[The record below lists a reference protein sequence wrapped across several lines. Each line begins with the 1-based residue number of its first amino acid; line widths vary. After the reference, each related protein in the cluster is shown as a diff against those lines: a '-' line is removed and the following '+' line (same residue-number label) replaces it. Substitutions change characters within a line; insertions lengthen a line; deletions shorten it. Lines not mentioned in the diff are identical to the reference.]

1 MFSTPPE
8 RDLHAIVAWVG
19 ASQVAFATFMA
30 HDPADARI
38 APAEPRRPARGRLAT
53 LITVLVAGGIGHAGL
68 LYWMGSRGNGRPEG
82 TPPIAQPAP
91 SSNATAEAAKELALG
106 DALLAASN
114 TPEAESLGRAAKHF
128 ARAVRLGEETLAA
141 ATDPGQRADAALALA
156 VALERFATVDL
167 AQGFFGDAEAT
178 LARAE
183 ALANDIDRDSLA
195 RSIAARRG
203 EAALAERRAGDAVT
217 HFQRALG
224 EAPNAA
230 LLERLAIAALAA
242 GDAELA
248 ATTLR
253 RTLAMQGD
261 EPSAATLKLLGQAE
275 CAAGRHDEGIAAL
288 ESSHA
293 ALVTA
298 GASALERSLAIELI
312 ADAEARA
319 GRGVAAIAALRRAID
334 ELDGAD
340 AARRIELAMRVASVA
355 SERGDRDGALVA
367 AREALALAESEGR
380 FDDAMR
386 LRVGDLSRD
395 AGDLDGA
402 AEAYQAALASLQ
414 AAAVAAPNDPT
425 RARSLVAAQRRVAA
439 LALLRER
446 PAEAATFAERGRKT
460 LAAIVASESAKGGTP
475 DPALVSELVSE
486 LASIDQLLGD
496 IALADDRFEDA
507 VRAYGRARGPRR
519 AALERAPDSLAAR
532 GDLGETLA
540 ALGAVALRI
549 GRIDVAM
556 RHVEEN
562 LDLHAAIAERPGAP
576 IAALRNHASALD
588 RLANARLASGDSA
601 GAVETFERS
610 LAVRKAIHARD
621 PDGALALDELADAH
635 EQLASMLVIRG
646 DLAAALAH
654 ADEGLGLRRRVLGAM
669 PEDTAAVAAI
679 AGALARHGDIAFA
692 KGDLELADESHRG
705 ALDYRLSAASRR
717 PTDESLRRDVAVS
730 HCNIGRVAGAR
741 GQAREAIER
750 FEEAERLLKTI
761 ARRSGTD
768 DDLREDLATV
778 ALALERMR
786 AAESASP

>member
-38 APAEPRRPARGRLAT
+38 APAEPRRPARRRLAT

-82 TPPIAQPAP
+82 IPPIAEAARSP
-91 SSNATAEAAKELALG
+91 NAEAAKELALG

-141 ATDPGQRADAALALA
+141 ATDAGQRADAALALA

-203 EAALAERRAGDAVT
+203 EAALAERRAADAVT

-248 ATTLR
+248 VTTLR

-298 GASALERSLAIELI
+298 GASPLERSLAIELI

-355 SERGDRDGALVA
+355 AERGDRDGALVA

-475 DPALVSELVSE
+475 DPEPVSE

-588 RLANARLASGDSA
+588 RLANARLASGNSA

-610 LAVRKAIHARD
+610 LAVRKAMHARD

-654 ADEGLGLRRRVLGAM
+654 ADEGLGLRRRVLEGM